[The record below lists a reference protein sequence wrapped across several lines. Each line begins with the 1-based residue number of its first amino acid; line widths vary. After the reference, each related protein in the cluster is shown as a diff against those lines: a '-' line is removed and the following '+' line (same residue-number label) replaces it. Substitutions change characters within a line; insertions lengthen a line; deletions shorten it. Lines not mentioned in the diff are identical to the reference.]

1 MTAATPD
8 PDSDPGTPG
17 PAPGTP
23 GPAPRAAET
32 LDRVRADALPLTGTD
47 SLDPLLEHIGDSR
60 YVLVG
65 EASHG
70 TTGFYRWRALLTR
83 RLIEEKGFTFVAVE
97 GDWPDCQALH
107 CAVTAA
113 PGAPSDPVEALE
125 GFDRWPTWMW
135 ANTEVATFS
144 RWLRDYNTTVR
155 PARPVGF
162 FGLDVYSLWESLR
175 AVLAYLRE
183 HAPDRVEHALEA
195 YRCFEPYAA
204 DPQSY
209 AMATRLVPAGCER
222 EVLDLLTELRGRVE
236 AVQTADSGL
245 AEFAARQNAE
255 VLAGAERYYR
265 TMIGGGPE
273 AWNIRDT
280 HMADTLD
287 RLMEH
292 HGPEARA
299 VVWAHNTHVGDAR
312 ATDMADVGMVNLGR
326 LVRERHETEGVTLV
340 GFSSYQ
346 GSVVAAPRWAGEPRV
361 MRVPP
366 AKEGS
371 IETLLH
377 DALADRPS
385 TEHSVE
391 DGRALFLVPPG
402 HRSGVPIGARSGWLW
417 QERDHRAVG
426 VVYDPRREEWGN
438 YVPTV
443 LGERYDAL
451 LHLDHSE
458 ALTPLREA
466 PLGEGQLGEG
476 EEATW
481 PSGV

>member
-1 MTAATPD
+1 MAATPGD
-8 PDSDPGTPG
+8 
-17 PAPGTP
+17 
-23 GPAPRAAET
+23 APRT
-32 LDRVRADALPLTGTD
+32 LDRIRADALPLTGAD

-83 RLIEEKGFTFVAVE
+83 RLIEEKGFSFVAVE

-113 PGAPSDPVEALE
+113 PGAPADPVEVLE
-125 GFDRWPTWMW
+125 NFDRWPTWMW
-135 ANTEVATFS
+135 ANSEVATFS
-144 RWLRDYNTTVR
+144 RWLRDYNTTVA
-155 PARPVGF
+155 PSRPVGF

-175 AVLAYLRE
+175 AVLDHLRE
-183 HAPDRVEHALEA
+183 HVPDQVEAALEA

-204 DPQSY
+204 DPETY
-209 AMATRLVPAGCER
+209 AMATSLVPAGCER
-222 EVLDLLTELRGRVE
+222 EVLGLLTRLRARAGAAR
-236 AVQTADSGL
+236 TADGSL
-245 AEFAARQNAE
+245 ADFAARQNAE

-265 TMIGGGPE
+265 AVVGGGPE
-273 AWNIRDT
+273 AWNIRDH

-292 HGPEARA
+292 HGADA
-299 VVWAHNTHVGDAR
+299 KTVVWAHNTHVGDAR
-312 ATDMADVGMVNLGR
+312 ATDMADVGMVNLGQ
-326 LVRERHETEGVTLV
+326 LVRERHDAEGVTLV

-346 GSVVAAPRWAGEPRV
+346 GSVIAAPRWADAPRV

-366 AKEGS
+366 ANEGS
-371 IETLLH
+371 IEHVLH
-377 DALADRPS
+377 LALADRPL
-385 TEHSVE
+385 TERSLE
-391 DGRALFLVPPG
+391 DGRALFLVPRG
-402 HRSGVPIGARSGWLW
+402 HRSGVPIGGGSDWLW
-417 QERDHRAVG
+417 RRLEHRAVG
-426 VVYDPRREEWGN
+426 VVYDPRRERWGN
-438 YVPTV
+438 YVPSV

-458 ALTPLREA
+458 ALTPLPSA
-466 PLGEGQLGEG
+466 PVGEG